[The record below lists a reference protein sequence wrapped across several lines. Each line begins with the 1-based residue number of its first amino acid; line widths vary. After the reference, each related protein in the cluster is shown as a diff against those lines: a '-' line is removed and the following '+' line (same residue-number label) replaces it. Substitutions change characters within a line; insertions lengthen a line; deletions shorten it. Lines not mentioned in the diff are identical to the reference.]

1 MNKNRPVSAPK
12 PVKNP
17 VPMGKRDIIRFTV
30 PVRYYYTPASD
41 NTSMRF
47 RKVLRFNNVKI
58 TVFFLFFSKKMC
70 K

>member
-1 MNKNRPVSAPK
+1 MNNTNWSSQLE
-12 PVKNP
+12 
-17 VPMGKRDIIRFTV
+17 
-30 PVRYYYTPASD
+30 RYYYTPASD

>member
-1 MNKNRPVSAPK
+1 MNNTNWSSQL
-12 PVKNP
+12 
-17 VPMGKRDIIRFTV
+17 G
-30 PVRYYYTPASD
+30 RYYYTPASDTPASD